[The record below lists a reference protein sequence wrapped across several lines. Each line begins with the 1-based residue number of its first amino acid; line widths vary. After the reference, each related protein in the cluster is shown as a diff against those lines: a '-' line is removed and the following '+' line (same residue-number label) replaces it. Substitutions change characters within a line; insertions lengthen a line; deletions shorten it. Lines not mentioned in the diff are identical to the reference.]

1 MAQGD
6 EMAVWWVFQNESYE
20 RSREGGYLWAPLVDK
35 AGHKKSHWETMAEV
49 KSGDVII
56 SCRDRKIVATSVAK
70 SAAYLAEQPDSRD
83 AEFWTGNGRRVDV
96 AYVDLP
102 DEVPL
107 DELADLF
114 PRLQLPGGP
123 LASTGRGKQGFL
135 FAVHPRAAQELFNR
149 LDRKFDLD
157 VLIASGEAAG
167 PAPAT
172 ANIASRTVRLGQQK
186 FRERVV
192 AYWGGKCAITG
203 IEINELLI
211 ASHIVPWRLANDAER
226 LDPANG
232 LLLEARYDRLFDAA
246 LISFDKAGS
255 ILISPKLDLD
265 TVRQLGID
273 MGVNLRRYPSETAK
287 YLQFHRELLFMPG

>member
-1 MAQGD
+1 
-6 EMAVWWVFQNESYE
+6 MAVWWVFQNESYE

-35 AGHKKSHWETMAEV
+35 AGHRKSHWETMAEV

-123 LASTGRGKQGFL
+123 L
-135 FAVHPRAAQELFNR
+135 
-149 LDRKFDLD
+149 
-157 VLIASGEAAG
+157 
-167 PAPAT
+167 
-172 ANIASRTVRLGQQK
+172 
-186 FRERVV
+186 
-192 AYWGGKCAITG
+192 
-203 IEINELLI
+203 LLP
-211 ASHIVPWRLANDAER
+211 H
-226 LDPANG
+226 
-232 LLLEARYDRLFDAA
+232 
-246 LISFDKAGS
+246 
-255 ILISPKLDLD
+255 
-265 TVRQLGID
+265 
-273 MGVNLRRYPSETAK
+273 
-287 YLQFHRELLFMPG
+287 